1 MRRRWHW
8 LFTAALAMFSAP
20 MGPNHAWAGPSF
32 EAVKARG
39 QLICGVN
46 TGVAGFSAP
55 DARGIYQG
63 LDAEFCRAVAA
74 AVFGDAAR
82 VRFVPTTYQTRFV
95 ALQSGEVDVLARNV
109 TQTLLRDTSLGFNF
123 AGVNF
128 YDGQGFMVPRRA
140 NIAAARQL
148 DGATVCVLPGSTTEL
163 NLADFARRERI
174 RIQPLVLSSM
184 DEMTQAY
191 QAGRCDAMTT
201 DASQLAAL
209 RVSALR
215 EAEAH
220 VILPERVSKE
230 PLGPMVRHGDD
241 QWLDVVSWVLR
252 VMIEAE
258 EIGLTRDNVEQMR
271 ASQDPNVQRILG
283 VSPGFGKALG
293 LDEAWAYN
301 VIRQVGNYGEVFER
315 TLGKGSPIGLE
326 RGLNDLWT
334 RGGLMYALP
343 LR

>member
-1 MRRRWHW
+1 M
-8 LFTAALAMFSAP
+8 LAASLSLV
-20 MGPNHAWAGPSF
+20 AGAAQAGQSF
-32 EAVKARG
+32 DTVKARG
-39 QLICGVN
+39 QVICGVN

-55 DARGIYQG
+55 DARGVFQG
-63 LDAEFCRAVAA
+63 LDAEFCRAIAA
-74 AVFGDAAR
+74 AVFGDSTK

-95 ALQSGEVDVLARNV
+95 ALQSGEIDVLARNV
-109 TQTLLRDTSLGFNF
+109 TQTLMRDTALGFNM

-128 YDGQGFMVPRRA
+128 YDGQGFMVPKRA
-140 NIAAARQL
+140 NITAAKQL

-163 NLADFARRERI
+163 NLADFARREGI
-174 RIQPLVLSSM
+174 RIQPVVLSSM
-184 DEMTQAY
+184 DEMTAAY
-191 QAGRCDAMTT
+191 QSGRCDAMTT

-215 EAEAH
+215 EPEAH
-220 VILPERVSKE
+220 LVLPERVSKE

-241 QWLDVVSWVLR
+241 QWLDVVAWVLR
-252 VMIEAE
+252 AMIEAE
-258 EIGLTRDNVEQMR
+258 EVGITRANVDEMR
-271 ASQDPNVQRILG
+271 RSQDPNIQRILG
-283 VSPGFGKALG
+283 VTPGFGKALG

-301 VIRQVGNYGEVFER
+301 LLKQVGNYGEVFDR
-315 TLGKGSPIGLE
+315 TLGHGSPIGLE